1 MALAPPTNG
10 TGPNLWEMSAQG
22 SDHTA
27 QPSEPQNVMSP
38 PEGIVYASA
47 GVTAADFLGR
57 MYIKTTDV
65 TLNTGW
71 CLVSCSGPRQ

>member
-1 MALAPPTNG
+1 MALAPPSNG
-10 TGPNLWEMSAQG
+10 YGPNFWEMSAQG

-27 QPSEPQNVMSP
+27 QPSEPKNVILP
-38 PEGIVYASA
+38 PQGLIYASA
-47 GVTAADFLGR
+47 GTTATDMFGR

-71 CLVSCSGPRQ
+71 CLVGCRLEQR